1 MSIQNINC
9 TLLRMDVLRRS
20 NIIFLP
26 FQNFHKSFQYKVIT
40 MRKRLV
46 NKEKFEFN
54 EEDVLPPAPQK
65 MMGKPKSMQ
74 SRLCKKADGISI
86 NNPSQMGAVASSISS
101 QEQSRGNNQFQSQNF
116 STPTYKYK
124 IPIGVNNNNDRVKF
138 QKKDA
143 ILQQIHDD
151 EMMIPLHHQV
161 AKDDPVL
168 NNIVA
173 KLKAGFDGGSF
184 SGGSVHSGDGDS
196 SNNHLM
202 RLRKPKED
210 PGCVCERPL
219 RLIMCGKCGAT
230 TTGRISIQCSIH
242 PRAVFLQDLKNCT
255 SCKLVGAEALKEFDL
270 PSGLKEALGE
280 VGKK

>member
-1 MSIQNINC
+1 M
-9 TLLRMDVLRRS
+9 
-20 NIIFLP
+20 IILHLP
-26 FQNFHKSFQYKVIT
+26 FQSFHKSFQYKVT

-54 EEDVLPPAPQK
+54 EEDVLPPTPQR
-65 MMGKPKSMQ
+65 MMGKPRSMQ
-74 SRLCKKADGISI
+74 SRLCKKADSISI
-86 NNPSQMGAVASSISS
+86 NNPSPVGAPALSSISS
-101 QEQSRGNNQFQSQNF
+101 QEQSRCNNQFQSQNF

-184 SGGSVHSGDGDS
+184 SGDSVHSGEGDS

-202 RLRKPKED
+202 RLRNAIKD
-210 PGCVCERPL
+210 SGCVCERPL